1 MPLLLPIAL
10 LVALFVLALL
20 TWPLTLW
27 RRARRGHLR
36 RRIAPWATHVRSVL
50 VAVGTAVFCLFA
62 VTGWTGAAPRD
73 ALLGLAAGVGTG
85 VLSGALARLEH
96 DGRGVYLTPRAG
108 FAIAIAL
115 VVAGR
120 VAWLGWDLASAGGWA
135 DARRHAAP
143 LGGLLLGYALG
154 QSTVLSARLRRLPRR
169 RLA

>member
-20 TWPLTLW
+20 MWPVTLW

-36 RRIAPWATHVRSVL
+36 RRIAPWAVAVRTGLL
-50 VAVGTAVFCLFA
+50 VVGTAAFALFA
-62 VTGWTGAAPRD
+62 ATGWTGAAPRD
-73 ALLGLAAGVGTG
+73 ALLGLAAGVA
-85 VLSGALARLEH
+85 VGALAGALGRLERE
-96 DGRGVYLTPRAG
+96 GRATWLTPRAG

-120 VAWLGWDLASAGGWA
+120 VAWLGWDIAMGGGWA
-135 DARRHAAP
+135 EARRHAAP
-143 LGGLLLGYALG
+143 LGGLLLGYALA
-154 QSTVLSARLRRLPRR
+154 QSSVLSWRLRRLARA